1 MTFKAFADAADRL
14 ASQIPEPLLEGLTG
28 GIQVSREERQYPDDP
43 PDVRILG
50 EYITDPYLGAYIVL
64 YHGSFRRLFAGEPE
78 EVWLEELAATLRH
91 ELRHHLEARAG
102 LSDLDLEDMKELQ
115 RLWEEWIAM
124 TEGEE
129 GGEGA
134 EPGESRE
141 PRAEDGDGPGGDGGQ
156 GDAAGPSRS
165 SDQGSRRWW
174 RPFWK
179 RG

>member
-28 GIQVSREERQYPDDP
+28 GIQISREERQYPDDP

-50 EYITDPYLGAYIVL
+50 EYITDPYLGAQIVL
-64 YHGSFRRLFAGEPE
+64 YHGSFRRLFAGEAE

-102 LSDLDLEDMKELQ
+102 LSDLDREDMEELR

-124 TEGEE
+124 TQGDE
-129 GGEGA
+129 GGEGRAHGDDGEQA
-134 EPGESRE
+134 EGN
-141 PRAEDGDGPGGDGGQ
+141 EDGEYVV
-156 GDAAGPSRS
+156 
-165 SDQGSRRWW
+165 
-174 RPFWK
+174 
-179 RG
+179 